1 LTLLGAIRNYNVV
14 TGVKDV
20 PSQTITLRISKTDK
34 ALIDRAAK
42 SLEKSRTEFMI
53 ESAKRAADD
62 AILDRRHFFVD
73 EAQYDAFVRALD
85 KAPTTSETL
94 RKLRRRA
101 SPWKS

>member
-1 LTLLGAIRNYNVV
+1 MS
-14 TGVKDV
+14 
-20 PSQTITLRISKTDK
+20 SQTITLRISKIDK

-62 AILDRRHFFVD
+62 ALLDRRHFFVS
-73 EAQYDAFVRALD
+73 EVQYNAFVRALD
-85 KAPTTSETL
+85 KAPTIGATL
-94 RKLRRRA
+94 KKLSQRP